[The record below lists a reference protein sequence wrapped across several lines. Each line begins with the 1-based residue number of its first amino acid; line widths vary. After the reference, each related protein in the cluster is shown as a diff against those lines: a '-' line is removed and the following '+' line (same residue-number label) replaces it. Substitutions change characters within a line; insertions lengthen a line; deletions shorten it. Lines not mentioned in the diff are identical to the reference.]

1 MKLTKEQMKE
11 AVMRIYGM
19 LCSGDDEADV
29 LDEMGIS
36 AEQYENLKEKMF
48 ESKTQEFKTK
58 PIEYT
63 YVQYIIDQTAN
74 LNRLDEFIISNKD
87 SKSRSSQSV
96 VGAIRAKSEILDKI
110 IARGQEFGIIKKVA
124 NRSEVV
130 AGVLIAEL
138 SNTQLKKEITTS
150 LDSLNLLL
158 KKYGDKDIIDV
169 SPGTIRSGKELPEA
183 VLKTEEENKDDGIV
197 VRSIKKSSKKKSK
210 RRDKARLNRRVVR
223 KKE

>member
-19 LCSGDDEADV
+19 LCFGDDEADI

-36 AEQYENLKEKMF
+36 VEQYEELKNKMF
-48 ESKTQEFKTK
+48 EVKSQEFKTK
-58 PIEYT
+58 PIEYIYT
-63 YVQYIIDQTAN
+63 QYIIDQTNN
-74 LNRLDEFIISNKD
+74 LNELSNFITSNKD
-87 SKSRSSQSV
+87 GKSI
-96 VGAIRAKSEILDKI
+96 VGAIRARSEILDKI
-110 IARGQEFGIIKKVA
+110 ITKGQEFGIIKKVA
-124 NRSEVV
+124 NRSEIV

>member
-1 MKLTKEQMKE
+1 
-11 AVMRIYGM
+11 M
-19 LCSGDDEADV
+19 LCDGDDEADI

-36 AEQYENLKEKMF
+36 AEQYESLKDKLF
-48 ESKTQEFKTK
+48 ESKTQEFRTK

-63 YVQYIIDQTAN
+63 YIQYIIDQTRN
-74 LNRLDEFIISNKD
+74 LSDLDNFIKLNK
-87 SKSRSSQSV
+87 SEKGKSSQSI

-169 SPGTIRSGKELPEA
+169 SPGSIRSGKELPEA
-183 VLKTEEENKDDGIV
+183 ILKTEEKNSEDGIIV
-197 VRSIKKSSKKKSK
+197 KRTKNNKKSK
-210 RRDKARLNRRVVR
+210 RRDKTRLNRRVTR

>member
-19 LCSGDDEADV
+19 LCDGDDEADI

-36 AEQYENLKEKMF
+36 AEQYENMKDKLF
-48 ESKTQEFKTK
+48 ETKAQEFRTK

-63 YVQYIIDQTAN
+63 YVQYIIDQTHN
-74 LNRLDEFIISNKD
+74 LSVLDDFIKSNKNE
-87 SKSRSSQSV
+87 KGRSAQSI
-96 VGAIRAKSEILDKI
+96 VGAIRARSEIMDKI

-183 VLKTEEENKDDGIV
+183 VLQTKEENKGDGIA
-197 VRSIKKSSKKKSK
+197 VRSIKKSSKKNSK

>member
-19 LCSGDDEADV
+19 LCDGDDEADI

-36 AEQYENLKEKMF
+36 AEQYENMKDKLF
-48 ESKTQEFKTK
+48 ETKAQEFRTK

-63 YVQYIIDQTAN
+63 YVQYIIDQTHN
-74 LNRLDEFIISNKD
+74 LSVLDDFIKSNKNE
-87 SKSRSSQSV
+87 KGRSAQSI
-96 VGAIRAKSEILDKI
+96 VGAIRARSEIMDKI

-158 KKYGDKDIIDV
+158 KKYGDRDIIDV
-169 SPGTIRSGKELPEA
+169 SPGALRSGKGLPEA
-183 VLKTEEENKDDGIV
+183 VLKVEESESKDNGIAV
-197 VRSIKKSSKKKSK
+197 KRVKKNSK
-210 RRDKARLNRRVVR
+210 RRDKTRSNQRVTR

>member
-19 LCSGDDEADV
+19 LCEGDDEADI

-36 AEQYENLKEKMF
+36 AEQYENMKDKLF
-48 ESKTQEFKTK
+48 ETKAQEFKTK

-63 YVQYIIDQTAN
+63 YVQYIIDQTYN
-74 LNRLDEFIISNKD
+74 LSVLDDFIKSNKNE
-87 SKSRSSQSV
+87 KGRSAQGI
-96 VGAIRAKSEILDKI
+96 VGAIRAKSEIMDKI

-158 KKYGDKDIIDV
+158 KKYGDRDIIDV
-169 SPGTIRSGKELPEA
+169 SPGTLRSGKGLPEA
-183 VLKTEEENKDDGIV
+183 VLKVEESESKDNGIAV
-197 VRSIKKSSKKKSK
+197 KRVKKNSK
-210 RRDKARLNRRVVR
+210 RRDKTRSNRRVTR

>member
-19 LCSGDDEADV
+19 LCVGDEEADI

-36 AEQYENLKEKMF
+36 AEQYENLKDKLF
-48 ESKTQEFKTK
+48 ESKAQEFKTK

-63 YVQYIIDQTAN
+63 YIQYIIDQTHN
-74 LNRLDEFIISNKD
+74 LSILDEFIKSNKD
-87 SKSRSSQSV
+87 GKGKSAQSI
-96 VGAIRAKSEILDKI
+96 VGAIRARSEILDKI

-169 SPGTIRSGKELPEA
+169 SPGSIRSGRELPEA
-183 VLKTEEENKDDGIV
+183 VLKTEEKSSEGEIIV
-197 VRSIKKSSKKKSK
+197 KRIKKGSKKGLK